1 MNGKVQSAV
10 AIEIHGKFPE
20 GGIRQRQDP
29 RRTVGHQ
36 DAQSGGFIAAAHA
49 KAPVKVL
56 IARSDGFD
64 AQKPVQPLS
73 RPDGQPCGKR
83 AAEFTQQP
91 LAGIGLML
99 GFLPLSAFLAP
110 KRVHLRQLDGAQLR
124 SQSLIC
130 TADVPAAAAIAVAGQ
145 RDVRVLG
152 VEKMRSG
159 IDLHV
164 LEHGAHRIRRDR
176 PEGLLP
182 RLFSGFSLYRLPQ
195 CEDHATQNDRHDVAA
210 QDHACH
216 SDDHS
221 HQGEESTGQFAAL
234 VPAQLL
240 RERLVCHASVLFFHI
255 LLLIPPRRSK
265 PGSP

>member
-36 DAQSGGFIAAAHA
+36 DAQSGSFIAAAHA

-64 AQKPVQPLS
+64 AQQSIQPRS
-73 RPDGQPCGKR
+73 RPDGQPCGNFALKL
-83 AAEFTQQP
+83 TQQP
-91 LAGIGLML
+91 LTGIDLML
-99 GFLPLSAFLAP
+99 GFLPLSAFLAL

-130 TADVPAAAAIAVAGQ
+130 PADVPAAAAIAVAGQ

-159 IDLHV
+159 IDLHI
-164 LEHGAHRIRRDR
+164 LEHGAHHIRRDR

-182 RLFSGFSLYRLPQ
+182 RLLSGFSLYRLPQ
-195 CEDHATQNDRHDVAA
+195 RKDHAAQNDRYDVAA

-221 HQGEESTGQFAAL
+221 HQGEESAGQFAAP

-240 RERLVCHASVLFFHI
+240 RERLVCHASALFFHT